1 MGCEISAEVATS
13 TGFHRENSLRQF
25 NYSQILGV
33 PTAVGM
39 VPVVYRIMLRPNKGC
54 GGGYRGIVHYG
65 GTYMGLCEILPE
77 YRHDLHCKV
86 RTMYKFNGLETYY
99 NAEKDETRF
108 HRKKGFEII
117 ELPYD
122 RTFYNGALYYRAD
135 YLVQNC
141 SNDMCCYGYPVDNDS
156 DIETELPVVRKAKLK
171 RKTHHRSKRTTGCG
185 CRRK

>member
-1 MGCEISAEVATS
+1 MDCEIPAEVATS

-65 GTYMGLCEILPE
+65 NTYRGLCEMIPE
-77 YRHDLHCKV
+77 YRHDIECK
-86 RTMYKFNGLETYY
+86 RRIMYKFNGLERYY
-99 NAEKDETRF
+99 NAEIDETRF
-108 HRKKGFEII
+108 KRKKGFEII
-117 ELPYD
+117 ELPFT
-122 RTFYNGALYYRAD
+122 RTYYNGALYYRAD
-135 YLVQNC
+135 YDVQNC
-141 SNDMCCYGYPVDNDS
+141 TGNSCCYGYPMDNDGDS
-156 DIETELPVVRKAKLK
+156 ETPVPVERYINPK
-171 RKTHHRSKRTTGCG
+171 RRTHHVGKRRTGCG